1 MRKKLSAISG
11 RYDVIGGGF
20 FVTGYC
26 FRDTFKE
33 PVIINGASAIVGIAG
48 GKIEAVS
55 GNIFNNGK
63 IVIPFVNI
71 VDYYKNRK

>member
-1 MRKKLSAISG
+1 LSQGTVSE
-11 RYDVIGGGF
+11 
-20 FVTGYC
+20 
-26 FRDTFKE
+26 DTFKE
-33 PVIINGASAIVGIAG
+33 LVIINGASAIVGIAR